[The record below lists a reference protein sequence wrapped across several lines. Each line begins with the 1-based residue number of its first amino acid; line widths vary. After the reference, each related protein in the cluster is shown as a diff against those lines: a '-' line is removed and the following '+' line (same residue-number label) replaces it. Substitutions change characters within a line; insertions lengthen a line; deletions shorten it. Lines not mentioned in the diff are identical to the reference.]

1 MKNTVLRPV
10 AEQPSIQQQ
19 KQQIM
24 AEIKSLQRD
33 LIKASFKQTSAP
45 GAYAELLQA
54 INDQR
59 DKLKALNQ
67 KGLIN

>member
-1 MKNTVLRPV
+1 MKNTVLTPV

-19 KQQIM
+19 KQQIR

-33 LIKASFKQTSAP
+33 LIKASFKQSSEP

-59 DKLKALNQ
+59 EKLKTLNQ
-67 KGLIN
+67 QGLIN